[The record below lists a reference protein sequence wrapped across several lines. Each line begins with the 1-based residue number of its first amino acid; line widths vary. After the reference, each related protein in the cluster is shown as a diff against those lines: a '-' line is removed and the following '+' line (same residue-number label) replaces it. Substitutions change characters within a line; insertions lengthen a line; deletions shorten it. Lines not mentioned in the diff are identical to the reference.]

1 MDEED
6 KELKDKITK
15 ERIVRA
21 LEGKKKFDVLFKFS
35 DVVWE
40 IEAKDKEEAEI
51 IADDYLWNKK
61 TTPKSETYC
70 YGIEVDEV
78 NE

>member
-6 KELKDKITK
+6 KELNDKITK

-40 IEAKDKEEAEI
+40 IEAKDKE
-51 IADDYLWNKK
+51 
-61 TTPKSETYC
+61 
-70 YGIEVDEV
+70 
-78 NE
+78 